1 MSSNDSGVQ
10 PSRPNGSTS
19 SGKLRPPQWLND
31 LRAHVESK
39 TRLNRLLFTAVVIVI
54 LLDTLMILYA
64 LSSLV
69 ARMSFAGVGLVDSLP
84 LSLYILPLLVILVSV
99 LRGYVGTRVALGALV
114 ILGISGVVFGV
125 LSNLVRGFVVLSFL
139 NLFAVLLMPLLG
151 PVLPPVRPKNMG
163 RKGLVWL
170 VVLNLLGA
178 MFPVSVYVMGQ
189 VPVGSVDASPAQVYV
204 DIPMSPELVPQA
216 ASVLSNLS
224 AHSLGADLRVSVDN
238 NESWSR
244 LEVWLTMLD
253 SFDDIPILIT
263 LSLNRSVL
271 IQSPMTT
278 LGSTGLFDS
287 MYGSYS
293 DAIEQL
299 TYVLEDAGISAAA
312 TTVMFDMRLSEPE
325 WAALMGRMRSIDLAG
340 VTSLYRHT
348 LDLVSR
354 STVESLGLGLIA
366 SVHGAGLE
374 VGFLIESFA
383 FDDWLDNDTKVML
396 ACGVTAFAL
405 NEADRIEVD
414 CSRSRFSREMNGDV
428 GEYLAYSYGLSAG
441 AMNGA
446 RLVGLRLGRLYD
458 ESGPMGSVLTP
469 AMLQRDITV
478 ASGTGVSAITV
489 ESITELMSHGGNWP
503 EALLGPGSEAEP
515 VGVRYTFRIY
525 AFRAVTMAIDS
536 FDALTW

>member
-1 MSSNDSGVQ
+1 
-10 PSRPNGSTS
+10 
-19 SGKLRPPQWLND
+19 
-31 LRAHVESK
+31 
-39 TRLNRLLFTAVVIVI
+39 
-54 LLDTLMILYA
+54 MILYA

-69 ARMSFAGVGLVDSLP
+69 TRMSFASVGLADSLP

-99 LRGYVGTRVALGALV
+99 LRGYARTRIALGALV

-125 LSNLVRGFVVLSFL
+125 ISNLVRGFVVLSFL
-139 NLFAVLLMPLLG
+139 NLIAVLLMP
-151 PVLPPVRPKNMG
+151 
-163 RKGLVWL
+163 
-170 VVLNLLGA
+170 LNLLGA

-216 ASVLSNLS
+216 ASILSNLS
-224 AHSLGADLRVSVDN
+224 DHSLGADLRVSVDN

-253 SFDDIPILIT
+253 SFGDIPALIT
-263 LSLNRSVL
+263 LSLNRSAL
-271 IQSPMTT
+271 IQSPVTT
-278 LGSTGLFDS
+278 LGSTGLFES

-293 DAIEQL
+293 DAIGQL
-299 TYVLEDAGISAAA
+299 TYVLEDAGISDASM
-312 TTVMFDMRLSEPE
+312 TVMFDMRLSEPE
-325 WAALMGRMRSIDLAG
+325 WAALMGQMRSIDLAG
-340 VTSLYRHT
+340 VTLLYRHA

-354 STVESLGLGLIA
+354 STVESLGLGLTA
-366 SVHGAGLE
+366 SVHDAGLV

-383 FDDWLDNDTKVML
+383 FDDWLDNDTMVML
-396 ACGVTAFAL
+396 ACGVTAFVL

-458 ESGPMGSVLTP
+458 ELGPTGSILTP
-469 AMLQRDITV
+469 TMLQRDIAA

-489 ESITELMSHGGNWP
+489 ESVTELMSYGGDWP
-503 EALLGPGSEAEP
+503 EALLGHGSDGEP

-525 AFRAVTMAIDS
+525 AFRAVTVAIDS
-536 FDALTW
+536 FDALIL